1 MSDTST
7 NDTVTD
13 DTVANDAEF
22 VEEAAAL
29 VARIAAMR
37 GEDRIA
43 AACRGSANPAA
54 LRWLVDTLG
63 LTRDHRLAD
72 LGAGLGGPAAWVR
85 AMVGCEVVAA
95 DPSPAA
101 TAGALRLFGP
111 PAVQAGAAAA
121 PFADDAFEAVLLL
134 GVLPVLDDRLAAVRE
149 ARRVGR
155 RVGVLDYCSTTG
167 AAVAAGGSS
176 FVTADQLTAEI
187 GGAWEHV
194 SAVRVDTPTPDA
206 WARAAERAQA
216 GVPEPPSEREVA
228 EAIES
233 GRLALYALVGAAGGP
248 G

>member
-1 MSDTST
+1 MSDSST
-7 NDTVTD
+7 G

-29 VARIAAMR
+29 VERIEAMQ

-63 LTRDHRLAD
+63 LTRDHRVAD

-85 AMVGCEVVAA
+85 AEVGCAVVAA
-95 DPSPAA
+95 DPSPTA

-121 PFADDAFEAVLLL
+121 PFADDSFDAVLLL

-149 ARRVGR
+149 ARRVGGT
-155 RVGVLDYCSTTG
+155 VGVLDYCSATG
-167 AAVAAGGSS
+167 ATVHAGGSS
-176 FVTADQLTAEI
+176 FVSADQLAAEI
-187 GGAWEHV
+187 GAAWEHV
-194 SAVRVDTPTPDA
+194 SVIRVDTPTPDA

-216 GVPEPPSEREVA
+216 DVPEPASEREVV
-228 EAIES
+228 EAIEA
-233 GRLALYALVGAAGGP
+233 GRLALYALVGTSGRP
-248 G
+248 D